1 MSPIFGSSD
10 RSTTSL
16 ITWWLTFLLFQS
28 WTLSASH
35 VFCRRTLWAKWK
47 SLASPAEVWSPLQCV
62 PGWLIA
68 TCSAS
73 LWDGMIIIVGSW
85 WYINIL
91 QGTSLCKYI
100 HFNLHIYR
108 DLYVA
113 ITLFDYPIY
122 ACLQCNSLLVQRMR
136 HAGRMREHA
145 GILITGWGMLG
156 AKHTWWGWLT
166 GSLWIYYALL
176 ASLGC
181 LWGSLGLLWRALGLR
196 NPKP

>member
-1 MSPIFGSSD
+1 MSPIFGRSD

-16 ITWWLTFLLFQS
+16 ITWWSTFLIFQS

-35 VFCRRTLWAKWK
+35 VFCRRISWAKWK
-47 SLASPAEVWSPLQCV
+47 RLATPAEAWSPLRCV

-73 LWDGMIIIVGSW
+73 LWDGMIVIIGSW

-100 HFNLHIYR
+100 HFTPHIYR

-122 ACLQCNSLLVQRMR
+122 ACLQRNSLLIHLSSAMNMFIIGWCMLAR
-136 HAGRMREHA
+136 RE
-145 GILITGWGMLG
+145 G
-156 AKHTWWGWLT
+156 AKHAWSGWLT